1 MPNSWY
7 VYVLF
12 FYYIVFAV
20 CGRFLNKPIHVVFM
34 LFGATFALILF
45 TSAVNLGNWWWQSS
59 FAFNVGT
66 LLPLLEKNRRSEIS
80 IARERSLMFFTF
92 AVLVV
97 SAIPNVFGLSYYK
110 VRSILM
116 IVLTTVLP
124 IYLYVVFRKVTFYGN
139 KILNFLG
146 SLSYEIYLIHGI
158 VLIIVKNVFPEM
170 KTIQCVIIIYLV
182 TIVVS
187 LPIYKL
193 SRWLIKK

>member
-1 MPNSWY
+1 
-7 VYVLF
+7 
-12 FYYIVFAV
+12 
-20 CGRFLNKPIHVVFM
+20 M

-45 TSAVNLGNWWWQSS
+45 TSVVNLGDWWWKSS

-66 LLPLLEKNRRSEIS
+66 LLPLLEEKERKDTIS
-80 IARERSLMFFTF
+80 IAREKKIIFFIFTI
-92 AVLVV
+92 LVV
-97 SAIPNVFGLSYYK
+97 SAIPNVFGLSYNK

-124 IYLYVVFRKVTFYGN
+124 IYLYIVFKKVTFCSN

-170 KTIQCVIIIYLV
+170 KTIQSVIIVYLV
-182 TIVVS
+182 TIVFS
-187 LPIYKL
+187 LPTYKL
-193 SRWLIKK
+193 SRWLIKSRNIQTNVR